1 MKKNQTKRRLA
12 AVLIM
17 GCLALPA
24 TANARSAVDE
34 SPSWGAMVAD
44 LLVARPAGLVMTV
57 GGTAA
62 YIVSLP
68 FTLLAGAAG
77 EAAETLVIGPGAAT
91 FMRCLGCRE
100 TGYTYKDKEGRRGDD
115 YIDEDR
121 YLEESLNLEENRY
134 LDENR

>member
-1 MKKNQTKRRLA
+1 MTKNRIGRPLA
-12 AVLIM
+12 AATLV
-17 GCLALPA
+17 GALALPA
-24 TANARSAVDE
+24 GVQAQTAVDD

-100 TGYTYKDKEGRRGDD
+100 SGYTYKDSSGDRTD
-115 YIDEDR
+115 DE
-121 YLEESLNLEENRY
+121 LSSMENP
-134 LDENR
+134 

>member
-1 MKKNQTKRRLA
+1 MTKNRIGRPLA
-12 AVLIM
+12 AAALV
-17 GCLALPA
+17 GALALPA
-24 TANARSAVDE
+24 GAQAQTAVDE

-44 LLVARPAGLVMTV
+44 LFVARPAGLVMTV

-100 TGYTYKDKEGRRGDD
+100 TGYTYKDRGRDRT
-115 YIDEDR
+115 DEEFSSVD
-121 YLEESLNLEENRY
+121 NP
-134 LDENR
+134 

>member
-1 MKKNQTKRRLA
+1 
-12 AVLIM
+12 
-17 GCLALPA
+17 
-24 TANARSAVDE
+24 
-34 SPSWGAMVAD
+34 MVAD
-44 LLVARPAGLVMTV
+44 LFVARPAGLVMTV

-100 TGYTYKDKEGRRGDD
+100 TGYTYKDRGRDRT
-115 YIDEDR
+115 DEEFSSVD
-121 YLEESLNLEENRY
+121 NP
-134 LDENR
+134 